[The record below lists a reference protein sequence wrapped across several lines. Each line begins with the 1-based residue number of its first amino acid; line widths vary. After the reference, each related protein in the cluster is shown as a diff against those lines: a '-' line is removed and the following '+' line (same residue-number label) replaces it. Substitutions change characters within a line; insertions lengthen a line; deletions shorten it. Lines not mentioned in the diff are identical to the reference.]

1 MTPAAQ
7 PPKKRV
13 PLGKPIQHS
22 DQELDE
28 LSQITPAD
36 IEAAKVFWRK
46 HAPAKTKKLLDA
58 VPADDAS
65 AASNS

>member
-1 MTPAAQ
+1 MTPAPQ

-13 PLGKPIQHS
+13 PLGKALKHS
-22 DQELDE
+22 DEQLDQ

-46 HAPAKTKKLLDA
+46 HAPAKHKKLLDA
-58 VPADDAS
+58 QPIDDAA